1 MPELVY
7 ILCAVMSLTCAL
19 LLARSWARN
28 RSKLLLWST
37 LCFALLAVNNL
48 LLLLDLVVIVEY
60 NLAPVRHSIALAAI
74 TLLVAGQ
81 VWESR

>member
-7 ILCAVMSLTCAL
+7 ILCAVLSLLCAV
-19 LLARSWARN
+19 LLARSWAQN
-28 RSKLLLWST
+28 RSKLLLWSM
-37 LCFALLAVNNL
+37 LCFGLLAVNNL
-48 LLLLDLVVIVEY
+48 LLFLDLVVIAEY
-60 NLAPVRHSIALAAI
+60 NLAPVRHSIALVAI